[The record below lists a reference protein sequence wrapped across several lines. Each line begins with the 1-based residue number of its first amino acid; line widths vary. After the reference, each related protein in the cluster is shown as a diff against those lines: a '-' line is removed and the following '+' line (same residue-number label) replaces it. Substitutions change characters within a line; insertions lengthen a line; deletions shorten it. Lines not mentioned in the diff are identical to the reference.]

1 MYNCTTCIIKGTVVE
16 SNLRPT
22 QCATGLY
29 IKITHKKIKII
40 NGKNFIRSAIEPESI
55 ETAIVQN
62 IIWNSINNANGICGL
77 NWSLTAN
84 PTCCSPIKSKFPI
97 KAFPVPK
104 LNENL
109 MQP

>member
-1 MYNCTTCIIKGTVVE
+1 MERISYV
-16 SNLRPT
+16 
-22 QCATGLY
+22 Q
-29 IKITHKKIKII
+29 
-40 NGKNFIRSAIEPESI
+40 IEPESI

-104 LNENL
+104 LNENPNTTHVKVTITIISPYFAL
-109 MQP
+109 LYSKHSLIELDHRKTS